1 MAPDLSE
8 LRRKTQESLVSFL
21 TVELDLA
28 RTYCEMT
35 QRVESQERKAKPL
48 GNVLKIV
55 EAIRHFQER
64 IKDQTIRED
73 VLKRTA
79 KVEKFIA
86 QHSQ

>member
-1 MAPDLSE
+1 MASDLSE
-8 LRRKTQESLVSFL
+8 LRRKTQESLISFL

-28 RTYCEMT
+28 RTYCEMI
-35 QRVESQERKAKPL
+35 QRIESQERKAKLL

-64 IKDQTIRED
+64 IADQTVREH
-73 VLKRTA
+73 VLRGTA
-79 KVEKFIA
+79 KLEKFIA